1 MKRTKASVTPLRDP
15 TRARLLLPMLGA
27 LLGVLGCAGHK
38 GAGGE
43 PATPTWDGGGQ
54 AKCKVSTSKAEP
66 LVVEWPS
73 ADRAK
78 LEALTRRGIVPVKYN
93 GCEMQVMGACAAKG
107 EYRYV
112 GTTLKRDAVRIRDA
126 DELYAKLPFGAAGL
140 ESTLQQS
147 GQLDVTMSLV
157 GRYAAD
163 QPVIHESELTGACS
177 GATHVISALIVGA
190 FEFSSKGTRSTKD
203 RASVFDAASGSS
215 AEAEKQII
223 TRDGDEASCAK
234 ADAGDAA
241 PPAGCRALIR
251 VEVLSLPEAEAR
263 ARDSAVRAQREYDE
277 KKAAAAN
284 RRTLAYA
291 IGGAGIASGLL
302 GGFLALQ
309 SNGQV
314 SDIERG
320 GLARSQDIEDAE
332 ASARSLIIGAW
343 IAGGVAV
350 GALGAG
356 ALLLFTTT
364 EPKEAGLTVHGS
376 RAPGPRVVANGT
388 GVGVRW

>member
-1 MKRTKASVTPLRDP
+1 MSPTSTKTSPVRHLTMITALVVAMP
-15 TRARLLLPMLGA
+15 ALG
-27 LLGVLGCAGHK
+27 GCAGHK
-38 GAGGE
+38 GASAE
-43 PATPTWDGGGQ
+43 PATPTWDAGGQ
-54 AKCKVSTSKAEP
+54 AKCKVATSKAEP

-112 GTTLKRDAVRIRDA
+112 GTTLKRDSVRIKDA

-163 QPVIHESELTGACS
+163 QPVIHEQELTGACA

-190 FEFSSKGTRSTKD
+190 FEFSAKGTRSTKD
-203 RASVFDAASGSS
+203 RTSVFDAAAGSN
-215 AEAEKQII
+215 AEAEKQVI

-234 ADAGDAA
+234 AESSDAV
-241 PPAGCRALIR
+241 PPPGCRALIR

-263 ARDSAVRAQREYDE
+263 AKENALRAQREYDS

-291 IGGAGIASGLL
+291 IGGAGVASGLL

-309 SNGQV
+309 SNGQI
-314 SDIERG
+314 SEIEEG
-320 GLARSQDIEDAE
+320 GLARSADIEDAE
-332 ASARSLIIGAW
+332 GSARTLMTGAW
-343 IAGGVAV
+343 IAGGVAI
-350 GALGAG
+350 GAIGAG
-356 ALLLFTTT
+356 AALLFTTT
-364 EPKEAGLTVHGS
+364 EPKDTGLTVHS
-376 RAPGPRVVANGT
+376 ARPAVSPRFVANSSGA
-388 GVGVRW
+388 GVRW